1 MMPDVLAFRMGGDGV
16 SSGMRM
22 IWTGAGL
29 PLLARW
35 ESYPEIR
42 GLSVSNKY
50 FVFGLS
56 FPDFGRL
63 SRESILTSSSN
74 S

>member
-22 IWTGAGL
+22 IWTGAEL
-29 PLLARW
+29 PLLARG
-35 ESYPEIR
+35 ENFPEIQGR
-42 GLSVSNKY
+42 SVFRKN
-50 FVFGLS
+50 FVFRLS
-56 FPDFGRL
+56 FSNFGRL
-63 SRESILTSSSN
+63 SRESILTSASN